1 MLRLEQA
8 RRLTRWYK
16 GWMAPLMLLSTARM
30 LGRCAA
36 PRRCLPIAFVQNEE
50 EGEKQNG
57 GGTQIRHAGKER
69 RRRIF
74 CNAVGVKEEDKDE
87 ERGRN
92 SNSNYTTYTLEL

>member
-57 GGTQIRHAGKER
+57 GGRKSGTQEK
-69 RRRIF
+69 
-74 CNAVGVKEEDKDE
+74 KD
-87 ERGRN
+87 GGA
-92 SNSNYTTYTLEL
+92 SFAMPLV